1 MVKRTDRRGGFTLI
15 EILVVM
21 AIVATLLSLVAPRYF
36 ETMERSKET
45 TLRHDLSV
53 MRDAIDKYYSDKGAY
68 PDTLE
73 DLVYGQYLRSIPDDP
88 VTESA
93 ATWLVTPPSDPNARG
108 SVYDIH
114 SGAEGEATDGS
125 SYAQW

>member
-1 MVKRTDRRGGFTLI
+1 MVKQTGRRSGFTLI

-21 AIVATLLSLVAPRYF
+21 TIVATLLSLVAPRYF
-36 ETMERSKET
+36 ETMERSKEA

-73 DLVYGQYLRSIPDDP
+73 DLIYGQYLRAIPDDP
-88 VTESA
+88 ITESA
-93 ATWLVTPPSDPNARG
+93 GTWIVTPPSDPNARG
-108 SVYDIH
+108 SVYNIH
-114 SGAEGEATDGS
+114 SGAEGVASDGS
-125 SYAQW
+125 MFVQW

>member
-1 MVKRTDRRGGFTLI
+1 MI

-36 ETMERSKET
+36 ATMERSKEA
-45 TLRHDLSV
+45 TLRHDLAV
-53 MRDAIDKYYSDKGAY
+53 MRDAIDKYYSDKGSY

-73 DLVYGQYLRSIPDDP
+73 DLVYGQYLRAIPDDP

-93 ATWLVTPPSDPNARG
+93 DTWIVTPPSDPNARG
-108 SVYDIH
+108 SVYNIH
-114 SGAEGEATDGS
+114 SGAEGEGLDGS
-125 SYAQW
+125 VYAQW

>member
-1 MVKRTDRRGGFTLI
+1 MVRKIGRRSGFTLI

-36 ETMERSKET
+36 ETMERSKEA

-73 DLVYGQYLRSIPDDP
+73 DLIYGQYLRAIPDDP
-88 VTESA
+88 ITQNA
-93 ATWLVTPPSDPNARG
+93 GTWIVTPPSDPNARG
-108 SVYDIH
+108 SVYNIH
-114 SGAEGEATDGS
+114 SGAEGEASDGS
-125 SYAQW
+125 MYVQW